1 MLSLKSK
8 FLILSTLIALMVVS
22 LSMWHHL
29 AAHRETLNQ
38 LAMQHSRILGDT
50 IRNSVITFMRSGEN
64 DRVAEILEEIQTEP
78 TLEFVQ
84 IFDESGRI
92 LRSGRSESVGDL
104 VPAVDLIAYRSQQF
118 SSRHEHN
125 GQIFQAR
132 ILPIYNEPD
141 CHACHDQSERVLG
154 ILSIHIAID
163 NLASMHNQLNFRA
176 IASSFPMLLFLI
188 LAITGFVM
196 YYVEKPLRNLV
207 GAMNHLEKG
216 EFDQATVSLT
226 TSKEMAQLSDKFNR
240 MVERLRSQIHEM
252 VRQERE
258 IAVGKEQL
266 AHQEQ
271 IEAMNT
277 TLEERLKEIE
287 YLNASLEQRIGEIE
301 EANYRIADL
310 AGELESKNT
319 TLQQAVHRLSALYNM
334 GLAINSTMNQGK
346 LFQLLIEATVD
357 TLKASAGYILLFDR
371 ETHELAIGGSF
382 GLPSPPAS
390 GMRIPLE
397 NGGVSHWVIENRK
410 PLLIQNI
417 NDADHFNKVSR
428 LGFTR
433 ETVICA
439 PLMVNG
445 DPIGTITMANRRDG
459 SSFYTEDLELLSTI
473 AGQASIAIKNAQL
486 YEEQQTTYLNTVQA
500 LVSAIEASDAYTHG
514 HSERVTRI
522 SLALARR
529 LSLPPERLKRLE
541 QAAVLHDIGK
551 IGIDREL
558 LHKTGDLTHQNV
570 QALHQHPLIGVKILE
585 PIQFLKDVRKIIAQH
600 HERYDG
606 KGYPNHLK
614 GDEILMEARI
624 LAVADTFDAMISDRP
639 YREALSFEAA
649 VEEIRGHTGTQFDPI
664 VAETFLE
671 MIQKGGF
678 RQHLPGKTVNPHPV
692 HNESILPLDAGG
704 LTNR

>member
-1 MLSLKSK
+1 MLSLKTK

-22 LSMWHHL
+22 LSIWHHL
-29 AAHRETLNQ
+29 SAQRETLNQ
-38 LAMQHSRILGDT
+38 LALQHSRILGDT

-64 DRVAEILEEIQTEP
+64 DRVAQILKEIQTEP
-78 TLEFVQ
+78 SLELVQ

-92 LRSGRSESVGDL
+92 LRAGNPESVGDL
-104 VPAVDLIAYRSQQF
+104 VPAIDLIAYRSQQF

-125 GQIFQAR
+125 GRLYQAR
-132 ILPIYNEPD
+132 ILPIFNEPD
-141 CHACHDQSERVLG
+141 CHSCHDPSERVLG

-163 NLASMHNQLNFRA
+163 DLASMHKDLNFRA
-176 IASSFPMLLFLI
+176 MASSIPMILFLI
-188 LAITGFVM
+188 LAITGFVL
-196 YYVEKPLRNLV
+196 YYVEKPLRSLV
-207 GAMNHLEKG
+207 GAMNHLERG

-226 TSKEMAQLSDKFNR
+226 NSKEMSQLSDKFNR
-240 MVERLRSQIHEM
+240 MVERLRGQIQEM

-258 IAVGKEQL
+258 IAISKEKL

-271 IEAMNT
+271 IETMNS

-287 YLNASLEQRIGEIE
+287 YLNTSLEQRIGEIE

-319 TLQQAVHRLSALYNM
+319 TLQQAVTRLSALYNM
-334 GLAINSTMNQGK
+334 GLAINSTMNQSK
-346 LFQLLIEATVD
+346 LFHLLIEATVD

-371 ETHELAIGGSF
+371 ETHELTIDGSF
-382 GLPSPPAS
+382 GLPTPPTS

-397 NGGVSHWVIENRK
+397 TGGVSHWVIENRK

-417 NDADHFNKVSR
+417 NDAGHFNKVSR

-445 DPIGTITMANRRDG
+445 EPIGTITMANRRDG

-473 AGQASIAIKNAQL
+473 AAQASIAIKNAQL
-486 YEEQQTTYLNTVQA
+486 YEEQQNTYLNTVQA

-522 SLALARR
+522 SLALGRR

-541 QAAVLHDIGK
+541 QAAILHDIGK

-558 LHKTGDLTHQNV
+558 LHKKGDLTDQNV

-624 LAVADTFDAMISDRP
+624 LTVADTFDAMISDRP
-639 YREALSFEAA
+639 YREALSFAAA
-649 VEEIRGHTGTQFDPI
+649 VEEIRNNTGTQFDPV
-664 VAETFLE
+664 VAETFLK
-671 MIQKGGF
+671 MVQKGGWH
-678 RQHLPGKTVNPHPV
+678 QHIPVRSGAPQQVIGDPVVSLDVNASTGH
-692 HNESILPLDAGG
+692 
-704 LTNR
+704 